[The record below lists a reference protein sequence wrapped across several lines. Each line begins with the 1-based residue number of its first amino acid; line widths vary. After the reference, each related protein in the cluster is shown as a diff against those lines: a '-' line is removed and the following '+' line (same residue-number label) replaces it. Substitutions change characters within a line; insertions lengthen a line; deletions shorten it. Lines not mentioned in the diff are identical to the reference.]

1 MAPVTSHRL
10 IEATFKY
17 PINANSNPT
26 PVKTPSQEA
35 YTQVARSPVIL
46 RKPRYIVPSQEDIV
60 QDSLERHPPKPAH
73 QPKSLPNLFEA
84 TTPVGNDQTVRD
96 SYGAKS
102 VASDPPSQ
110 SQPSSTQ
117 RPSVGAHL
125 PDQGLS
131 ENNLVDHS
139 IQVDHFAHSPFENV
153 IQNDTVQPQTF
164 ESVESQK
171 DVALTESLKVQRV
184 EHIPSDDNEHDEH
197 DEDIADC
204 IQVRIPPSA
213 KLDTTKSSTGDISA
227 SRQDEEID
235 SKTSLNPTGTSQR
248 GASAKTAPTTP
259 SMAPKA
265 SISKGTSK
273 SKTPANQSQKRASQS
288 RSSQPPNSEITNRGE
303 TSATVLLR
311 QMRAGATS
319 QNDVRRQV
327 LDPAPPHLSV
337 APTKPSQ
344 KASARPSQ
352 ATIKKPSVKTSRQ
365 SQVKSQVRSQD
376 KSRKL
381 PKRQQSRNTELSGD
395 EIDEYT
401 VPQSAQRKIS
411 KPAQKTGQAAPSVP
425 PISKGKSQSKKQTVN
440 APETDEDDDDDDE
453 VYKAPK
459 TNTSKAGPEK
469 RETRSSTRLQT
480 GKITKDTR
488 LNVPTR
494 NTTNEAA
501 KKVEK
506 AEKPVPRQ
514 PPTSRVA
521 KAQRVEELEDF
532 EDSVTHV
539 NSDRVAKLQPAVRPR
554 TAIPPA
560 EQRKPRPV
568 TDKGAKLMHAISSPS
583 QTVPAATSV
592 ATKTKKKAPAAEHR
606 FSTPAEKPI
615 AEQGTTQRHPITVDD
630 DGDDSD
636 DDDAVNAAY
645 QDDYD
650 ELVTHEMSQEEPAK
664 QDRPKLEEPSIQSP
678 FTLAQPKH
686 LVGERDRRK
695 TNIIGFDSTGP
706 KNQGVSHRKHTGS
719 NLPLPFEENTSSP
732 DNYNAHEPPVDTTT
746 YYDDTPLMKPLES
759 DRAAKV
765 PIHVSTVGEVASVEL
780 GDSAL
785 SKSPSTKTVVSVEV
799 SRSYDMAPPPVPKKA
814 VVTGSERGPVKGTH
828 VRLEEKRQKEAT
840 PQTRSEAAKSLAH
853 SPSQPPIKQSDAPPR
868 KPQGEETTT
877 KLSGAL
883 SKGRTSTGSQSRN
896 EQVAPNSKRP
906 NVQKPQNST
915 AQKDPVHATR
925 PAQKQ
930 PKQDRLDQAHAE
942 PVSNT
947 RVAMIIPN
955 SDHTPEAI
963 AGKDAIGLG
972 LDQTGRPQSRSD
984 QADKPALHQK
994 RSPVAMTKEPAKRQ
1008 RTNAHGSRQPAALP
1022 TTATNPLIRKLSQVA
1037 DNGSPIPFGEEIPPE
1052 TDVRQSRHGGSSLL
1066 PPIVFAEQPTV
1077 DPFAQM
1083 IASKQRR
1090 DVRQETPLEELPN
1103 MHQDWPV
1110 QVSQAV
1116 THTGFEGETQL
1127 SARFAQASEPER
1139 RSQPGQQKDLVR
1151 TANVPQKSLGLLN
1164 TLRSEVIP
1172 QADVQDEAE
1181 REKSEEASQA
1191 DEATEEDDPDKTLV
1205 NEISDDEDGD
1215 DSESGDSSD
1224 SDDSGE
1230 AYDPQ
1235 LLWRKALDSHQGHV
1249 YDQLVRIAHRL
1260 TVHLKDHETAIEDTS
1275 KDYRQ
1280 DGEKLIDRFEKDNE
1294 ERLEQYRIRASKMKG
1309 ALALGFKQ
1317 VSGILHKDM
1326 KDMTVSSDRYGKM
1339 LQKQVDAGGRLEQIM
1354 KAYHP

>member
-1 MAPVTSHRL
+1 MAPATSHRL

-60 QDSLERHPPKPAH
+60 QDSLERQSPKPAH

-84 TTPVGNDQTVRD
+84 TTPVDNDQTVRD
-96 SYGAKS
+96 SQGAKS

-110 SQPSSTQ
+110 NQPSLGQ
-117 RPSVGAHL
+117 QHSVEAHL

-139 IQVDHFAHSPFENV
+139 IEANHSAHSPSENV
-153 IQNDTVQPQTF
+153 IQNDTVQPQNS
-164 ESVESQK
+164 EPIGSQK
-171 DVALTESLKVQRV
+171 DVALRQSLKVQRV
-184 EHIPSDDNEHDEH
+184 EHIPSDDNEHDE
-197 DEDIADC
+197 DIADC
-204 IQVRIPPSA
+204 IQVRIPPSP
-213 KLDTTKSSTGDISA
+213 KLDTTKSSTGDRSA
-227 SRQDEEID
+227 SHQDDEID
-235 SKTSLNPTGTSQR
+235 SKTSFNPTGTSQR
-248 GASAKTAPTTP
+248 EVSATTAPATP

-265 SISKGTSK
+265 SISKGNSK
-273 SKTPANQSQKRASQS
+273 IKTPANQSQKRASQ
-288 RSSQPPNSEITNRGE
+288 SQPPNSEITNRGE

-327 LDPAPPHLSV
+327 LKPALPHTSV
-337 APTKPSQ
+337 APNKPSQ

-365 SQVKSQVRSQD
+365 NQDKSQD

-381 PKRQQSRNTELSGD
+381 PKRQESRNTEPSD
-395 EIDEYT
+395 DAIDEYA
-401 VPQSAQRKIS
+401 VPQSGQKRLA
-411 KPAQKTGQAAPSVP
+411 KPLQKVRPAAPTVP
-425 PISKGKSQSKKQTVN
+425 PVSKGKSQSKRQTVN

-469 RETRSSTRLQT
+469 RETRAITRLQA

-501 KKVEK
+501 KKVKK
-506 AEKPVPRQ
+506 AEKAVPRQ

-521 KAQRVEELEDF
+521 KAQRVEEAEDF

-615 AEQGTTQRHPITVDD
+615 GEQGTTQRHPITVDD

-686 LVGERDRRK
+686 LVGERDSRK
-695 TNIIGFDSTGP
+695 TNLIGFDSTGP
-706 KNQGVSHRKHTGS
+706 KNQGVSHQKHTGS

-765 PIHVSTVGEVASVEL
+765 PIHVSTAGEVASVEL

-785 SKSPSTKTVVSVEV
+785 SKPPSTKTVVSVEV
-799 SRSYDMAPPPVPKKA
+799 SRSYDMAPSLVPKKA
-814 VVTGSERGPVKGTH
+814 VVTGSERGPVEGTH

-868 KPQGEETTT
+868 KPQGEETAT
-877 KLSGAL
+877 KLPGAL

-906 NVQKPQNST
+906 GVQKPQNST
-915 AQKDPVHATR
+915 AQKDTVHATR

-972 LDQTGRPQSRSD
+972 LDQTGRPQSRSN
-984 QADKPALHQK
+984 QADKPALPQK

-1008 RTNAHGSRQPAALP
+1008 RTNAQGSRQPAALP
-1022 TTATNPLIRKLSQVA
+1022 TTAASPLIRKLSQVA
-1037 DNGSPIPFGEEIPPE
+1037 DNGLPIPFGEEIPPE
-1052 TDVRQSRHGGSSLL
+1052 TDVRRTRHGGSSLL

-1077 DPFAQM
+1077 DPFAQI
-1083 IASKQRR
+1083 IASKQRGN
-1090 DVRQETPLEELPN
+1090 VRQETPLEELPN

-1110 QVSQAV
+1110 QVSQAI
-1116 THTGFEGETQL
+1116 THAGFEGETQL
-1127 SARFAQASEPER
+1127 SASFAQASEPER

-1181 REKSEEASQA
+1181 REQSEEASQA
-1191 DEATEEDDPDKTLV
+1191 DEAMEEDDPDKTLV

-1235 LLWRKALDSHQGHV
+1235 SLWRKALDSHQGHV

-1280 DGEKLIDRFEKDNE
+1280 DGAKLIDRLEKDNE

-1354 KAYHP
+1354 QAYHP

>member
-1 MAPVTSHRL
+1 MAPATSHRL

-60 QDSLERHPPKPAH
+60 QDSLERHFPKPAH
-73 QPKSLPNLFEA
+73 QPKSLPNLFET
-84 TTPVGNDQTVRD
+84 TTPVDNDQIVQD

-110 SQPSSTQ
+110 NQPSSTQ

-139 IQVDHFAHSPFENV
+139 IEVDHSAHSPFENV

-164 ESVESQK
+164 ESIESQK
-171 DVALTESLKVQRV
+171 DVALRESLKVQRV
-184 EHIPSDDNEHDEH
+184 EHIPSDDNEHDE
-197 DEDIADC
+197 DIADC
-204 IQVRIPPSA
+204 IQVRIPPPP

-248 GASAKTAPTTP
+248 GVSATTAPTTP

-265 SISKGTSK
+265 SISKI
-273 SKTPANQSQKRASQS
+273 KTPANQSQKRASQS

-303 TSATVLLR
+303 TSAIVLLR

-327 LDPAPPHLSV
+327 LIPALPHLSV

-365 SQVKSQVRSQD
+365 NQDKSQDR
-376 KSRKL
+376 SRKL
-381 PKRQQSRNTELSGD
+381 PKRQESRNTEPSD
-395 EIDEYT
+395 DAIDEYA
-401 VPQSAQRKIS
+401 VPQSGQKRFA
-411 KPAQKTGQAAPSVP
+411 KPLQKTRPAAPTVP
-425 PISKGKSQSKKQTVN
+425 PVSKGKSQSKRQTVN

-459 TNTSKAGPEK
+459 TNTIKAGPGK

-480 GKITKDTR
+480 GKITKNTR

-506 AEKPVPRQ
+506 AEKAEKPVPRQ

-521 KAQRVEELEDF
+521 KAQRLEELEDF

-592 ATKTKKKAPAAEHR
+592 TTKTKKEVPAAEHR

-615 AEQGTTQRHPITVDD
+615 GEQGTTQRHPITVDD

-636 DDDAVNAAY
+636 DDDAVNAACE
-645 QDDYD
+645 DDYD

-686 LVGERDRRK
+686 LVGERDSRK

-706 KNQGVSHRKHTGS
+706 KNQGVSRQKHTAS
-719 NLPLPFEENTSSP
+719 NLSLPFEEITSSP

-785 SKSPSTKTVVSVEV
+785 SKPPSTKTVVSVEV

-814 VVTGSERGPVKGTH
+814 VVTGSEREPVEGTH

-868 KPQGEETTT
+868 KPQGEENAT

-906 NVQKPQNST
+906 DVQKPQNST
-915 AQKDPVHATR
+915 AQKDPVHAAR

-972 LDQTGRPQSRSD
+972 LDQTGRPQSRSN

-994 RSPVAMTKEPAKRQ
+994 RSPVAITKEPAKRQ
-1008 RTNAHGSRQPAALP
+1008 RTNAQGSRQPAALP
-1022 TTATNPLIRKLSQVA
+1022 TTAANPLIRKLSQVA

-1052 TDVRQSRHGGSSLL
+1052 TDVRRTRHGGSSLL

-1077 DPFAQM
+1077 DPFAQI

-1090 DVRQETPLEELPN
+1090 NVRQETPWEQLPN
-1103 MHQDWPV
+1103 MHQVWPV

-1116 THTGFEGETQL
+1116 THAGFEGETQL
-1127 SARFAQASEPER
+1127 YASFAQASEPGR
-1139 RSQPGQQKDLVR
+1139 RSRPGQQKDPAR

-1172 QADVQDEAE
+1172 QADIQDEAG
-1181 REKSEEASQA
+1181 REKLEEALQA
-1191 DEATEEDDPDKTLV
+1191 DVPMEEDDPDKTLV
-1205 NEISDDEDGD
+1205 NEVSDDEDGD

-1235 LLWRKALDSHQGHV
+1235 SLWRKALDSHQGHV
-1249 YDQLVRIAHRL
+1249 YDELVRIAHRL

>member
-1 MAPVTSHRL
+1 MAPATSHRL

-60 QDSLERHPPKPAH
+60 QDSVERHSPKPAH

-84 TTPVGNDQTVRD
+84 TTPVDNDQTVRD
-96 SYGAKS
+96 SQGAKS

-110 SQPSSTQ
+110 NQPSLGQQ
-117 RPSVGAHL
+117 RSVEAHL
-125 PDQGLS
+125 SDQGLS

-139 IQVDHFAHSPFENV
+139 IEANHSAHSPSENV

-164 ESVESQK
+164 ESIESQK
-171 DVALTESLKVQRV
+171 DVALRESLKVQRV

-197 DEDIADC
+197 DEHDEDIADC
-204 IQVRIPPSA
+204 IQVRIPPSP
-213 KLDTTKSSTGDISA
+213 KIDSTKSSTGDISA

-248 GASAKTAPTTP
+248 GVSATTAPTTP

-327 LDPAPPHLSV
+327 LIPALPHLSV

-365 SQVKSQVRSQD
+365 NQDKSQDR
-376 KSRKL
+376 SRKL
-381 PKRQQSRNTELSGD
+381 PKRQESRNTEPSDDAL
-395 EIDEYT
+395 DEYA
-401 VPQSAQRKIS
+401 VPQSGQKRFAKPPQKI
-411 KPAQKTGQAAPSVP
+411 KPAAPTVP
-425 PISKGKSQSKKQTVN
+425 PVSKGKSQSKRQTVN
-440 APETDEDDDDDDE
+440 APETDEDDDHDDE

-469 RETRSSTRLQT
+469 RETRSSTRLQAE
-480 GKITKDTR
+480 KITKDTR

-494 NTTNEAA
+494 DTTNEAA
-501 KKVEK
+501 KKAEK
-506 AEKPVPRQ
+506 AEKPVPQQ
-514 PPTSRVA
+514 PSTSRIA
-521 KAQRVEELEDF
+521 KAQRVQELEDF

-615 AEQGTTQRHPITVDD
+615 GEQGTTQRHPITVDD

-686 LVGERDRRK
+686 LVGERDSRK

-706 KNQGVSHRKHTGS
+706 KNQGVSRQKHTAS

-746 YYDDTPLMKPLES
+746 YYDETPLMKPLES
-759 DRAAKV
+759 DQAAKV

-785 SKSPSTKTVVSVEV
+785 SKPPSTKTVVSVEV

-814 VVTGSERGPVKGTH
+814 VVTGSERGPVEGTH
-828 VRLEEKRQKEAT
+828 VQLEEKRQKEAT
-840 PQTRSEAAKSLAH
+840 PQTISEAAKSLAQ
-853 SPSQPPIKQSDAPPR
+853 SLSQPSIKQSDAPPR
-868 KPQGEETTT
+868 RPQEETAT
-877 KLSGAL
+877 KPSGAL

-906 NVQKPQNST
+906 DVRKPQIVT
-915 AQKDPVHATR
+915 AQRNPIQATR

-947 RVAMIIPN
+947 RVAMIIPDF
-955 SDHTPEAI
+955 DHTPEAV

-972 LDQTGRPQSRSD
+972 LDQTGRPQSRSN

-994 RSPVAMTKEPAKRQ
+994 RSSVAMTKEPAKRQ
-1008 RTNAHGSRQPAALP
+1008 RTNAQGSRQPAALP
-1022 TTATNPLIRKLSQVA
+1022 TTAANPLIRKLSQVA

-1052 TDVRQSRHGGSSLL
+1052 TDVRRTRHGGSSLL
-1066 PPIVFAEQPTV
+1066 PPIAFAEQPTV
-1077 DPFAQM
+1077 DPFAQL

-1090 DVRQETPLEELPN
+1090 NVRQETPLEELPN

-1116 THTGFEGETQL
+1116 THAGFEGETQL
-1127 SARFAQASEPER
+1127 SASFAQASEPER
-1139 RSQPGQQKDLVR
+1139 RSWPGQQKDPAR
-1151 TANVPQKSLGLLN
+1151 TVNVLQKSLGLLN

-1172 QADVQDEAE
+1172 QADVQDEAG
-1181 REKSEEASQA
+1181 RGKSKEASQA
-1191 DEATEEDDPDKTLV
+1191 DEAMEEDDPDKTLV
-1205 NEISDDEDGD
+1205 NEISDDEDDD

-1235 LLWRKALDSHQGHV
+1235 SLWRKALDSHQGHV

-1309 ALALGFKQ
+1309 ALVLGFKQ

-1326 KDMTVSSDRYGKM
+1326 KDITVSSDRYGKM

-1354 KAYHP
+1354 QAYHP

>member
-84 TTPVGNDQTVRD
+84 TTPVDNDQTVRD

-164 ESVESQK
+164 ESIESQK
-171 DVALTESLKVQRV
+171 DVALTDSLKVQRV
-184 EHIPSDDNEHDEH
+184 EHIPSDDNEHDEHDEH

-248 GASAKTAPTTP
+248 GVSATTAPTTP

-327 LDPAPPHLSV
+327 LIPALPHLSV

-352 ATIKKPSVKTSRQ
+352 APIKKPSVKTSRQ
-365 SQVKSQVRSQD
+365 NQD
-376 KSRKL
+376 RSRKL
-381 PKRQQSRNTELSGD
+381 PKRQESRNTEPSD
-395 EIDEYT
+395 DAIDEYA
-401 VPQSAQRKIS
+401 VPQSGQKRFAKPLQKIR
-411 KPAQKTGQAAPSVP
+411 TAAPSVP
-425 PISKGKSQSKKQTVN
+425 PVSKGKSQSKRQTVN

-488 LNVPTR
+488 LNVTTR

-532 EDSVTHV
+532 EDSVTHA

-568 TDKGAKLMHAISSPS
+568 TDKGAKLMHEISSPS
-583 QTVPAATSV
+583 QTVP
-592 ATKTKKKAPAAEHR
+592 
-606 FSTPAEKPI
+606 
-615 AEQGTTQRHPITVDD
+615 
-630 DGDDSD
+630 
-636 DDDAVNAAY
+636 
-645 QDDYD
+645 
-650 ELVTHEMSQEEPAK
+650 
-664 QDRPKLEEPSIQSP
+664 
-678 FTLAQPKH
+678 
-686 LVGERDRRK
+686 
-695 TNIIGFDSTGP
+695 
-706 KNQGVSHRKHTGS
+706 
-719 NLPLPFEENTSSP
+719 
-732 DNYNAHEPPVDTTT
+732 
-746 YYDDTPLMKPLES
+746 
-759 DRAAKV
+759 
-765 PIHVSTVGEVASVEL
+765 
-780 GDSAL
+780 
-785 SKSPSTKTVVSVEV
+785 
-799 SRSYDMAPPPVPKKA
+799 
-814 VVTGSERGPVKGTH
+814 
-828 VRLEEKRQKEAT
+828 
-840 PQTRSEAAKSLAH
+840 
-853 SPSQPPIKQSDAPPR
+853 
-868 KPQGEETTT
+868 
-877 KLSGAL
+877 
-883 SKGRTSTGSQSRN
+883 
-896 EQVAPNSKRP
+896 
-906 NVQKPQNST
+906 
-915 AQKDPVHATR
+915 
-925 PAQKQ
+925 
-930 PKQDRLDQAHAE
+930 
-942 PVSNT
+942 
-947 RVAMIIPN
+947 
-955 SDHTPEAI
+955 
-963 AGKDAIGLG
+963 
-972 LDQTGRPQSRSD
+972 
-984 QADKPALHQK
+984 
-994 RSPVAMTKEPAKRQ
+994 
-1008 RTNAHGSRQPAALP
+1008 
-1022 TTATNPLIRKLSQVA
+1022 
-1037 DNGSPIPFGEEIPPE
+1037 
-1052 TDVRQSRHGGSSLL
+1052 
-1066 PPIVFAEQPTV
+1066 
-1077 DPFAQM
+1077 
-1083 IASKQRR
+1083 
-1090 DVRQETPLEELPN
+1090 
-1103 MHQDWPV
+1103 
-1110 QVSQAV
+1110 
-1116 THTGFEGETQL
+1116 
-1127 SARFAQASEPER
+1127 
-1139 RSQPGQQKDLVR
+1139 
-1151 TANVPQKSLGLLN
+1151 
-1164 TLRSEVIP
+1164 
-1172 QADVQDEAE
+1172 
-1181 REKSEEASQA
+1181 
-1191 DEATEEDDPDKTLV
+1191 
-1205 NEISDDEDGD
+1205 
-1215 DSESGDSSD
+1215 
-1224 SDDSGE
+1224 
-1230 AYDPQ
+1230 
-1235 LLWRKALDSHQGHV
+1235 
-1249 YDQLVRIAHRL
+1249 
-1260 TVHLKDHETAIEDTS
+1260 
-1275 KDYRQ
+1275 
-1280 DGEKLIDRFEKDNE
+1280 
-1294 ERLEQYRIRASKMKG
+1294 
-1309 ALALGFKQ
+1309 
-1317 VSGILHKDM
+1317 
-1326 KDMTVSSDRYGKM
+1326 
-1339 LQKQVDAGGRLEQIM
+1339 
-1354 KAYHP
+1354 

>member
-60 QDSLERHPPKPAH
+60 QDSVERHSPKPAH

-84 TTPVGNDQTVRD
+84 TTPVDNDQTVRD
-96 SYGAKS
+96 SQGAKS
-102 VASDPPSQ
+102 VVSDPPSQ
-110 SQPSSTQ
+110 NQPSLGQQ
-117 RPSVGAHL
+117 RSVEAHL
-125 PDQGLS
+125 SDQGLS

-139 IQVDHFAHSPFENV
+139 IEANHSAHSPSENV

-164 ESVESQK
+164 ESIESQK
-171 DVALTESLKVQRV
+171 DVALRESLKVQRV
-184 EHIPSDDNEHDEH
+184 EHIRSDDNEHDEH

-204 IQVRIPPSA
+204 IQVRIPPSP
-213 KLDTTKSSTGDISA
+213 KIDSTKSSTGDISA

-248 GASAKTAPTTP
+248 GVSATTAPTTP

-288 RSSQPPNSEITNRGE
+288 RSSQQPNSEITNRGE

-327 LDPAPPHLSV
+327 LIPALPHLSV

-352 ATIKKPSVKTSRQ
+352 ATIKKPSVKISRQ
-365 SQVKSQVRSQD
+365 NQDKSQDR
-376 KSRKL
+376 SRKL
-381 PKRQQSRNTELSGD
+381 PKRQESRNREPSD
-395 EIDEYT
+395 DAIDEYA
-401 VPQSAQRKIS
+401 VPQSGQKRFAKPLQKIR
-411 KPAQKTGQAAPSVP
+411 PAAPSVP
-425 PISKGKSQSKKQTVN
+425 PVSKGKSQSKRQTVN

-532 EDSVTHV
+532 EDSVTHA

-615 AEQGTTQRHPITVDD
+615 GEQGTTQRHPITVDD

-686 LVGERDRRK
+686 LVGERDSRK
-695 TNIIGFDSTGP
+695 TNIIGFDGTGP
-706 KNQGVSHRKHTGS
+706 KNQGVSHQKHTGS

-732 DNYNAHEPPVDTTT
+732 DNYNAHESPVDTTT

-785 SKSPSTKTVVSVEV
+785 SKPPSTKTVVSVEV

-814 VVTGSERGPVKGTH
+814 VVTGSEREPVEGTH

-853 SPSQPPIKQSDAPPR
+853 SPSQSPIKQSDAPPR
-868 KPQGEETTT
+868 KPQGEENAT

-906 NVQKPQNST
+906 DVQKPQNST

-972 LDQTGRPQSRSD
+972 LNQTGRPQSRSN

-994 RSPVAMTKEPAKRQ
+994 RLPVAMTKEPAKRQ
-1008 RTNAHGSRQPAALP
+1008 RTNAQGSRQPTALP
-1022 TTATNPLIRKLSQVA
+1022 TTAANPLIRKLSQVA

-1052 TDVRQSRHGGSSLL
+1052 TDVRRTRHGGSSLL
-1066 PPIVFAEQPTV
+1066 PPIVFAEQLTV
-1077 DPFAQM
+1077 DPFAQI

-1090 DVRQETPLEELPN
+1090 NVRQETPLEELPN

-1116 THTGFEGETQL
+1116 THAGFEGETQL
-1127 SARFAQASEPER
+1127 SASFAQASEPER

-1191 DEATEEDDPDKTLV
+1191 DEAMEEDDPDKTLV

-1235 LLWRKALDSHQGHV
+1235 SLWRKALDSHQGHV

-1309 ALALGFKQ
+1309 ALVLGFRQ
-1317 VSGILHKDM
+1317 VSGTLHKDM
-1326 KDMTVSSDRYGKM
+1326 KDITVSSDRYGKM
-1339 LQKQVDAGGRLEQIM
+1339 LQKQVDAGGRLKQIM
-1354 KAYHP
+1354 QAYHP